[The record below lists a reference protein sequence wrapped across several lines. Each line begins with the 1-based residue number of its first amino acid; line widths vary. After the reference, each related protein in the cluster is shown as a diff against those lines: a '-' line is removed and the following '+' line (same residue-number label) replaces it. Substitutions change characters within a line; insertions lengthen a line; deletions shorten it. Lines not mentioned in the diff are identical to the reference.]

1 MAEWVEVL
9 KALANKNRLDIFQY
23 LRHES
28 NADFTP
34 EQGANPP
41 QPMSARGQGPRTGP
55 GSGQLPGRDE
65 GQGVTELA
73 RVFELSPSTVSEH
86 LKELRRAGLIK
97 AKKNGPWIRC
107 RVNQDMLQQLSSY
120 FAPEQG
126 PSKNEEDQG

>member
-1 MAEWVEVL
+1 VGKVAEWVDVL

-23 LRHES
+23 LRHEG
-28 NADFTP
+28 NADVTP

-41 QPMSARGQGPRTGP
+41 QPLSAK
-55 GSGQLPGRDE
+55 

>member
-1 MAEWVEVL
+1 MPV
-9 KALANKNRLDIFQY
+9 K
-23 LRHES
+23 
-28 NADFTP
+28 
-34 EQGANPP
+34 
-41 QPMSARGQGPRTGP
+41 GQGPGAGP
-55 GSGQLPGRDE
+55 GNGQLPGQGQGQ

>member
-1 MAEWVEVL
+1 MAEWVDVL

-23 LRHES
+23 LRHEG
-28 NADFTP
+28 NADSTP

-41 QPMSARGQGPRTGP
+41 QPLLAKGQGLGP
-55 GSGQLPGRDE
+55 GQGQAQGQAQ